1 MTLAHLTI
9 ATQDS
14 QGTAEFLQ
22 SIFDWPLVHRPA
34 NVDPTTYWLDI
45 GHGQQV
51 HVLLVDGFQVSP
63 FEKEF
68 GRHFAF
74 LFPAAKLKQIRKCLA
89 EQSVEVIPPIRPTP
103 FERFFFQDPNGYMF
117 EIIDQDKFVQET

>member
-9 ATQDS
+9 ATPDS
-14 QGTAEFLQ
+14 KGTTEFFQ
-22 SIFDWPLVHRPA
+22 QVFDWPLVNRPA
-34 NVDPTTYWLDI
+34 NVDLTTYWLDI

-51 HVLLVDGFQVSP
+51 HVLEVEGFQVSP

-74 LFPAAKLKQIRKCLA
+74 LFPAVRLAQIRQRLG
-89 EQSVEVIPPIRPTP
+89 ELGVEVIPPIRPTP
-103 FERFFFQDPNGYMF
+103 FERFFFSDPNGYMF
-117 EIIDQDKFVQET
+117 EVIDQDKFIQET